1 MSGAKKGDG
10 KSAASGGLSEAR
22 ARDSAAASPAGAPD
36 MDALVTYSLGDVA
49 EANRHVHQALAHLAE
64 ALGVLEEDRELAAA
78 SIVDAVRELGRVR
91 SALNANHREADGFVV
106 LEVLEGE
113 RAEEGGVS

>member
-10 KSAASGGLSEAR
+10 KSGASAGLSEAR
-22 ARDSAAASPAGAPD
+22 DAAAASPAGAPD

-64 ALGVLEEDRELAAA
+64 ALGVLEEDGELAAA